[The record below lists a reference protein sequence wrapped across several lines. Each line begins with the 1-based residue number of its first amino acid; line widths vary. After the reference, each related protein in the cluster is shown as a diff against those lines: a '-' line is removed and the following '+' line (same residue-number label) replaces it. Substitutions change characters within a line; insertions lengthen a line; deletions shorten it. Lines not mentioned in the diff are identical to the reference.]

1 MGDHRREVAGEN
13 GTEARP
19 VTRTERGGHSTPQRP
34 PGASIAVPTVPP
46 TASSTGIPPPSRVPQ
61 PPPVPHR
68 PVGSL
73 RLEMPSETSNRS
85 APHLGATPPP
95 FSSNPGGGG
104 GGGGGVPPRELP
116 LLPADGSPARGTAPR
131 HEAAIG
137 SPRLPSVPLRA
148 LRGSVP
154 TRAPQPPDPRRRFA
168 AVVAFLH
175 RSDGSVPAGLNA
187 QHRTAAFRG
196 HQIAGANRNPVRPLR
211 LHIALASLGLC
222 SIIHPSR
229 TAAAPQPPPSP
240 PHARPVA
247 APRRSPAAAHP
258 AQRQWRS
265 AAALLPRR
273 PRAAR
278 RGPRPLAEAA
288 GCAPIGCPPPV
299 AVATEDRARPGRPEA

>member
-104 GGGGGVPPRELP
+104 GGGGGVPPVSCLYFLP
-116 LLPADGSPARGTAPR
+116 MEALHAVRPPATKR
-131 HEAAIG
+131 
-137 SPRLPSVPLRA
+137 PSVPPGCRRCRSERCGAPSRPELCNP
-148 LRGSVP
+148 P
-154 TRAPQPPDPRRRFA
+154 TRGVASPPWSHSSIA
-168 AVVAFLH
+168 
-175 RSDGSVPAGLNA
+175 
-187 QHRTAAFRG
+187 RT
-196 HQIAGANRNPVRPLR
+196 V
-211 LHIALASLGLC
+211 
-222 SIIHPSR
+222 
-229 TAAAPQPPPSP
+229 PSP
-240 PHARPVA
+240 
-247 APRRSPAAAHP
+247 
-258 AQRQWRS
+258 
-265 AAALLPRR
+265 
-273 PRAAR
+273 
-278 RGPRPLAEAA
+278 RG
-288 GCAPIGCPPPV
+288 
-299 AVATEDRARPGRPEA
+299 